1 MPKDEIKT
9 KYYLR
14 LEVADKTGTLAK
26 VAKIFGDNDISIENM
41 ITKSKK
47 KMKKKSFTNN
57 SYLYR
62 KGYFKSYW
70 EVKNTLK

>member
-26 VAKIFGDNDISIENM
+26 GC
-41 ITKSKK
+41 
-47 KMKKKSFTNN
+47 KSFW
-57 SYLYR
+57 R
-62 KGYFKSYW
+62 
-70 EVKNTLK
+70 